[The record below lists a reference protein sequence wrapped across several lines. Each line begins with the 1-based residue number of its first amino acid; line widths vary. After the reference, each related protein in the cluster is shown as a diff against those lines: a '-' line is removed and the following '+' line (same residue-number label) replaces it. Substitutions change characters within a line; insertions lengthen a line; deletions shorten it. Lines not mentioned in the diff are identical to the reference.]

1 MFDLFVGLALKE
13 LKIIRVTYSATYF
26 EPCQRSEIEL
36 FVKMVSGKKLHHRCF
51 KGSQTNLRVL
61 NMFKVISQHI
71 GPMPTDAV
79 QVSIFANF
87 EYNQYGS
94 LYLLL
99 T

>member
-1 MFDLFVGLALKE
+1 
-13 LKIIRVTYSATYF
+13 
-26 EPCQRSEIEL
+26 
-36 FVKMVSGKKLHHRCF
+36 
-51 KGSQTNLRVL
+51 
-61 NMFKVISQHI
+61 MFKVISQHI

-99 T
+99 TWHMFPNCDTKGSYINFTSNIKQI